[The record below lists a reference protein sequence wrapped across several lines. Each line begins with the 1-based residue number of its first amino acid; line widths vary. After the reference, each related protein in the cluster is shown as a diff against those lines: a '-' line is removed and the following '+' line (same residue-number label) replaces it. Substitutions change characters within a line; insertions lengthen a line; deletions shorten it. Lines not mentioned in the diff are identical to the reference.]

1 MDSLPVEFLHLYEV
15 YSYRNA
21 LEVLAT
27 GCPIEFTEL
36 IDALIRFRISQADL
50 LASGGNESTIPKKIS
65 ALLRPQGWYETRIQ
79 GDLLVTVRTRV
90 DGRETLEE
98 RRIANVVD
106 GHKVDYVKNRVAFD
120 LEWNS
125 KDQTFDRDLYAFRA
139 FHDADIISAGV
150 LLTRSEEL
158 NTVFR
163 QLGIM
168 QKYGAST
175 TWMGKLTYRMKAGRN
190 GGCPVLALGITPNV
204 IEDLT

>member
-1 MDSLPVEFLHLYEV
+1 M
-15 YSYRNA
+15 
-21 LEVLAT
+21 
-27 GCPIEFTEL
+27 
-36 IDALIRFRISQADL
+36 
-50 LASGGNESTIPKKIS
+50 
-65 ALLRPQGWYETRIQ
+65 LRPQGWYETRIQ